1 MAKFVFLMLI
11 IMSWATQAEDKK
23 VLTVD
28 RVISNNI
35 NLSFPNDNN
44 IKPKV
49 SDFKIVNYVLM
60 SN

>member
-28 RVISNNI
+28 ASYQIISIYHSLMTVIL
-35 NLSFPNDNN
+35 NL
-44 IKPKV
+44 K
-49 SDFKIVNYVLM
+49 
-60 SN
+60 